1 MKKTILDRI
10 EGILGWPIKR
20 ALKYFLKPGSAEYN
34 YARSL
39 AIYLN
44 EKHYKNPDWEPFDDL
59 MGVLT
64 QIDNMI
70 SGLIRDE
77 FDKEETQ
84 RKDMYNE

>member
-1 MKKTILDRI
+1 MRKTILDRI

-20 ALKYFLKPGSAEYN
+20 ALKYFLKPKSDEYE

-44 EKHYKNPDWEPFDDL
+44 EKHYKNPDWEPLDN
-59 MGVLT
+59 MIGILT

-70 SGLIRDE
+70 CGLKR
-77 FDKEETQ
+77 EEIQ
-84 RKDMYNE
+84 